1 MKDTRTW
8 LSPISFTRIVIG
20 IIVLSCVILHVTKP
34 GVKRLHVMSG
44 PVIEGQEARLVN
56 SGRKVPCYRDLQTFE
71 YVMRLDTENAS
82 DIAQLHHL
90 SETDVIIL
98 LASGTR
104 VRVLRAH
111 ARHYHIQILDGAYAG
126 ATGYVP
132 AAFVQE

>member
-8 LSPISFTRIVIG
+8 LSPISFARIVIG
-20 IIVLSCVILHVTKP
+20 IIAVACVILHVTKP
-34 GVKRLHVMSG
+34 GVKVLHVMSG
-44 PVIEGQEARLVN
+44 PVIEGREARLDN

-71 YVMRLDTENAS
+71 HVMGLDTENAS

-90 SETDVIIL
+90 TETDAIAL

-111 ARHYHIQILDGAYAG
+111 ARYYHIQILDGAHAG
-126 ATGYVP
+126 ATGYVR